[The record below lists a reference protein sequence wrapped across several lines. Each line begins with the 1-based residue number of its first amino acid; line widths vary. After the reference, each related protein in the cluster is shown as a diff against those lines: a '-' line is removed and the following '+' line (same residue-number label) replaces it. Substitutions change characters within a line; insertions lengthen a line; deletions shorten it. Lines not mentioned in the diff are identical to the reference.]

1 MTEDAS
7 AASPRSRET
16 IVYAISELWWML
28 IAVGFGAGILSG
40 LFGVGGGIL
49 MVPALV
55 LVLAMPQQTAQG
67 TALAVMVPMALLGA
81 WRYYGQPELGMS
93 LRVIAL
99 ISVGALAG
107 TLLGTRFALRLPPAV
122 LTRMFAVF
130 VIIVAIRMLIA
141 PTPAKRATPQPDKP
155 EHSTHH

>member
-1 MTEDAS
+1 
-7 AASPRSRET
+7 
-16 IVYAISELWWML
+16 ML

-40 LFGVGGGIL
+40 LFGVGGGVL

-55 LVLAMPQQTAQG
+55 LILAMPQQTAQG

-81 WRYYGQPELGMS
+81 WRYYGQPELHMS
-93 LRVIAL
+93 LRVITL

-107 TLLGTRFALRLPPAV
+107 TLLGTRVALRLPSAV

-130 VIIVAIRMLIA
+130 VIIVAIRMLLVPGA
-141 PTPAKRATPQPDKP
+141 PKRNPAPPAPGAP
-155 EHSTHH
+155 ENTSAR